1 MSGHRSSATPL
12 ILIAVLLANGCAS
25 MHHGRSQVVLVES
38 EPPGA
43 RILVGGEPTGVT
55 PNFVKLKRR
64 DAVITL
70 ERNGFLPEE
79 VEVPRSVAA
88 GEGVLADVLLG
99 SWLFRAAGPWVLAA
113 TLGVDLVT
121 GAAWKLRG
129 RVRATL
135 DPEPADVEPAS
146 PRPEGVRGP
155 SQALRTAGPS
165 DLRTIEE
172 GQ

>member
-1 MSGHRSSATPL
+1 MSGYRASTTPL
-12 ILIAVLLANGCAS
+12 LLMAILLANGCAT

-43 RILVGGEPTGVT
+43 RILVGGEPAGVT

-70 ERNGFLPEE
+70 DRDGFLPEE

-99 SWLFRAAGPWVLAA
+99 SWLFRAAGPWALAA
-113 TLGVDLVT
+113 TLGLDLVT

-129 RVRATL
+129 KVRATL
-135 DPEPADVEPAS
+135 DPEPVDVESAS
-146 PRPEGVRGP
+146 PHPESAADPIGICGP
-155 SQALRTAGPS
+155 QDPRTCG
-165 DLRTIEE
+165 R
-172 GQ
+172 